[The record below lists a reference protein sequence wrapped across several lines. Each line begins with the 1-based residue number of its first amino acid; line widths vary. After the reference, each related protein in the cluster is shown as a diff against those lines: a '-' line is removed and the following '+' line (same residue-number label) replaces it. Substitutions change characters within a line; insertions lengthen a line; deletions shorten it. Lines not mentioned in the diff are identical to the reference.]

1 MRFMPIALHHNDDS
15 YSPVRN
21 TATRTEST
29 AVLFFVTRTFPFRIL
44 QAGLPRRSILIES
57 APLS

>member
-29 AVLFFVTRTFPFRIL
+29 PVLFFGTRTFPFRIL
-44 QAGLPRRSILIES
+44 QVGLPRRSILIES